1 MERLGVRILEGYNAI
16 ESVAALAVNT
26 AMYNFTSIVGRL
38 LLGVEFRLDA
48 IPDLD
53 DARRL

>member
-1 MERLGVRILEGYNAI
+1 MRILEGYNAI